1 MRKPLN
7 RERIIMSPSKELL
20 LEELNVLYALE
31 CAAPTADKIHYKDF
45 TEPFTLSELALE
57 LDLPEELSRINVFCI
72 LSDNAIGVTSGDWKS
87 RRKCLQDGIAE
98 WEKAINA

>member
-1 MRKPLN
+1 
-7 RERIIMSPSKELL
+7 MSPSKELL

-31 CAAPTADKIHYKDF
+31 CAAPTADTTHYKDF
-45 TEPFTLSELALE
+45 TEPFTLIELALE
-57 LDLPEELSRINVFCI
+57 LDLPEELSRINVFCF
-72 LSDNAIGVTSGDWKS
+72 LGDKKIGATTGNWKS